1 MGSLQRPHN
10 SRSNAMNITLPEEL
24 LQLAQMSEAEM
35 MREIAI
41 MLFEQGRISLGKG
54 AQLAGMHK
62 MDFQSLLASRDIC
75 VHYDLEDY
83 QADVERLKAKGWL

>member
-1 MGSLQRPHN
+1 MFLTF
-10 SRSNAMNITLPEEL
+10 AALNITLSEEL
-24 LQLAQMSEAEM
+24 LQVAQMSGAEL

-54 AQLAGMHK
+54 AQLAKMHK
-62 MDFQSLLASRDIC
+62 MDFQTLLASRDIC

-83 QADVERLKAKGWL
+83 QADVEHLKAKGWLR